1 MSLDE
6 FLVTR
11 ETMLQHVDPEVANGF
26 METMA
31 AENDRLLPLARML
44 WRSSLQPEV
53 LQGLRVRWTEE
64 YYATQIGKAS
74 ADKAERV
81 EKVRVSQQ
89 RIQAE
94 KREAKL

>member
-1 MSLDE
+1 
-6 FLVTR
+6 
-11 ETMLQHVDPEVANGF
+11 MLQHVDPEVANGF

-64 YYATQIGKAS
+64 
-74 ADKAERV
+74 
-81 EKVRVSQQ
+81 
-89 RIQAE
+89 
-94 KREAKL
+94 

>member
-1 MSLDE
+1 
-6 FLVTR
+6 
-11 ETMLQHVDPEVANGF
+11 MLEHADPKVANDF
-26 METMA
+26 MEA
-31 AENDRLLPLARML
+31 VASENDAFFPMARML

-53 LQGLRVRWTEE
+53 LQGLRARWTEE

-81 EKVRVSQQ
+81 EKVSVRQ
-89 RIQAE
+89 RTIQAE